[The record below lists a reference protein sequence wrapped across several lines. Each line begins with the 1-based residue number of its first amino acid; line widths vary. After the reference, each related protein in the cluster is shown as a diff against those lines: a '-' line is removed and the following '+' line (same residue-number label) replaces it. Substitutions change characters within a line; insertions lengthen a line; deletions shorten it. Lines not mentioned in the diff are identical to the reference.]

1 MEFTPVYNLPC
12 LSGTDYAAY
21 ALYLQCLA
29 EQLDAT
35 LFEKQTELDSFRN
48 RYAGVWRNTVAMVSA
63 SGSWNTTVPTVANL
77 FWNDPVNPPST
88 GTAGSLIDPFRFNF
102 PGAVAGGLYAV
113 GGTVAMNQGATNG
126 TYRWLSI
133 DPVLFGS
140 SGYVEALGA
149 QDFSEETLSGGEN
162 LQTGF
167 HVPLTLTTFTG
178 LEGVP
183 VGFDVSIFEDDAGNI
198 TIPVGGLTF
207 WAVYI
212 GDNTIIGGA

>member
-1 MEFTPVYNLPC
+1 
-12 LSGTDYAAY
+12 
-21 ALYLQCLA
+21 
-29 EQLDAT
+29 
-35 LFEKQTELDSFRN
+35 
-48 RYAGVWRNTVAMVSA
+48 
-63 SGSWNTTVPTVANL
+63 
-77 FWNDPVNPPST
+77 
-88 GTAGSLIDPFRFNF
+88 
-102 PGAVAGGLYAV
+102 
-113 GGTVAMNQGATNG
+113 MNQGATNG